1 LSSRTQEGSQLMG
14 NTTARPT
21 PPSGVSADFAARAL
35 RPVKRS
41 LAKAPA
47 ADVLRVRIEDGDAE
61 LELPREAV
69 ELLATVLSHMAAG
82 RAVSIVPE
90 HAELTTQQAA
100 DMLNV
105 SRPFL
110 IGLLEAGEIEY
121 RRVGTHRRIKAA
133 SLLEYQRADD
143 RKRRGAAD
151 ELTALNQEMGLI

>member
-1 LSSRTQEGSQLMG
+1 MSPS
-14 NTTARPT
+14 TARAT
-21 PPSGVSADFAARAL
+21 TPSGADADFAARAL

-41 LAKAPA
+41 LARSPHAE
-47 ADVLRVRIEDGDAE
+47 RIRFRIEDGNAD

-110 IGLLEAGEIEY
+110 IGLLDAGEIDF
-121 RRVGTHRRIKAA
+121 RKVGTHRRIKAQ
-133 SLLEYQRADD
+133 SLLEYQRRDD
-143 RKRRGAAD
+143 RRRREAAD